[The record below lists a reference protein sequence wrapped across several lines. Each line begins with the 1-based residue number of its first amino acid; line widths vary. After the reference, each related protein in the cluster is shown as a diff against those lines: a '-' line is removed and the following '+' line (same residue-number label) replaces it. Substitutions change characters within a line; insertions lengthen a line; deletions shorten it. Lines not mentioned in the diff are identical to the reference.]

1 MDNIDKDKDETRK
14 TTNYSPQFIEET
26 IEEFRGCA
34 DVSASSFAKSKGI
47 PKNTFYGW
55 LKRHGSQ
62 GEARKESGIPV
73 AAALKSRKEA
83 EPEDTLYRFSVSGIQ
98 ITAGRSAVGIIM
110 EAIMHAD
117 D

>member
-1 MDNIDKDKDETRK
+1 MDNIDKNKDERRK
-14 TTNYSPQFIEET
+14 TTSYSPQFVEEA
-26 IEEFRGCA
+26 IKEFRGCA
-34 DVSASSFAKSKGI
+34 NVSANSFAKSKGI
-47 PKNTFYGW
+47 PKNTFFGW
-55 LKRHGSQ
+55 LKRYGSQ
-62 GEARKESGIPV
+62 GEARNESGIPV

-83 EPEDTLYRFSVSGIQ
+83 ESEDTLYRFSVSGIQ